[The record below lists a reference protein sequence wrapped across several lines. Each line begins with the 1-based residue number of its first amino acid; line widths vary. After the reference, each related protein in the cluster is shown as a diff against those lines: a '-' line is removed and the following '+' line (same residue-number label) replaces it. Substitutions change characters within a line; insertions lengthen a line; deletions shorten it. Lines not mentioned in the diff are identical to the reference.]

1 MSVVPVIDV
10 SGPAAAVA
18 AQIDAAAADVG
29 FFQIVGHGIDRA
41 LVDAALDAMDR
52 FFALP
57 AAVKAATVPPSPDLN
72 RGFAPSQSEA
82 LGYSAGLETPPDLLE
97 AFIIGPDHPDLD
109 DPAVRTQLD
118 GVFAPNRWPMDGD
131 EPLDA
136 VRSPLVAYFDAVSVL
151 ARRLTER
158 FAVALDLP
166 VDFFADKV
174 DHSTETMRLNHYDR
188 GPDDPDPLTGQGWLG
203 AHTDYG
209 IVTVLHA
216 DPVPGLQLLTLD
228 GEWVDV
234 IAEPGA
240 FVVNLGD
247 LLAEWT
253 NDRWRSTV
261 HRVVPP
267 PAGGAARRRSIAFFL
282 DGNHDALIESL
293 PTCVSADNPAR
304 YPPILAGD
312 HLAAKVLAGRSRDTS
327 ARDALVDPI
336 GDRLR

>member
-1 MSVVPVIDV
+1 MNEVPIIDLA
-10 SGPAAAVA
+10 GPPADVA
-18 AQIDAAAADVG
+18 RQIDAAASDVG
-29 FFQIVGHGIDRA
+29 FFQIVGHGIDLE
-41 LVDAALDAMDR
+41 LVDAALGAMDR

-57 AAVKAATVPPSPDLN
+57 AEVKAATVPPSPDIN

-97 AFIIGPDHPDLD
+97 AFIVGPEHPDLD
-109 DPAVRTQLD
+109 DPAVASQRD
-118 GVFAPNRWPMDGD
+118 GVFAPNRWPVDADGPID
-131 EPLDA
+131 E
-136 VRSPLVAYFDAVSVL
+136 VRAPLVAYFDAVGAL
-151 ARRLTER
+151 ARRLTEL
-158 FAVALDLP
+158 FARALDLP

-188 GPDDPDPLTGQGWLG
+188 GLDDPDPLPDQGWLG

-216 DPVPGLQLLTLD
+216 DPVPGLELLTLD
-228 GEWVDV
+228 GRWEGV

-240 FVVNLGD
+240 FIVNLGD

-267 PAGGAARRRSIAFFL
+267 PVGGVARRRSIAFFL
-282 DGNHDALIESL
+282 DGNHDALVECL
-293 PTCVSADNPAR
+293 PTCVSADDPPR

-336 GDRLR
+336 GERLR